1 MRGVSQAKIMVQG
14 LEVELLR
21 KSVKHLRLKVYPP
34 DGRVRVSAPHFVSDE
49 QVRAAVLARLSWI
62 KKRQDHFLAHPP
74 PPPLEMVTGESLYF
88 WGKRHS
94 LEVVERQ
101 GRHELTRQDGEKLQL
116 SVHGSTTTANRLRVV
131 NEWYRS
137 ELKQRIPHL
146 LGRWQPV
153 LGVEAREWGVKNMQ
167 TRWGSC
173 NIPKQRIWLNLQ
185 LAKKPLQ
192 CLEYVLVH
200 ELLHLLE
207 RYHNA
212 RFYDLLDRF
221 LPSWQQSRDLLNSS
235 SGR

>member
-1 MRGVSQAKIMVQG
+1 MRGVSQSKMMVQG

-21 KSVKHLRLKVYPP
+21 KTVKHLRLKVYPP
-34 DGRVRVSAPHFVSDE
+34 DGRVRVSVPHFVSDE
-49 QVRAAVLARLSWI
+49 EVRAAVLARLSWI
-62 KKRQDHFLAHPP
+62 KKKQDHFLAHPP
-74 PPPLEMVTGESLYF
+74 TPVLEMVTGESLFF

-101 GRHELTRQDGEKLQL
+101 GRHEITIQDGEKLQL
-116 SVHGSTTTANRLRVV
+116 SVHGATTTENRLRVV

-137 ELKQRIPHL
+137 ELKQRIPPL
-146 LGRWQPV
+146 LSRWQPV
-153 LGVEAREWGVKNMQ
+153 LGVESREWGVKNMQ

-173 NIPKQRIWLNLQ
+173 NICKKRIWLNLQ

-207 RYHNA
+207 RYHNV
-212 RFYDLLDRF
+212 RFYNLLDHF
-221 LPSWQQSRDLLNSS
+221 LPSWQQSRDLLNSRS
-235 SGR
+235 ER